1 MSFLEERR
9 STGESFEVILR
20 KFSREVQ
27 QSGLL
32 SEIKKRRYRKKDM
45 SRTKVRQAAIRKA
58 ARKRVKRGY

>member
-1 MSFLEERR
+1 MSLLEERR
-9 STGESFEVILR
+9 GSGESFEVILR

-32 SEIKKRRYRKKDM
+32 SEIKKRRYREKDM

>member
-32 SEIKKRRYRKKDM
+32 SEIKKRRFREKDM
-45 SRTKVRQAAIRKA
+45 SRKKVRQAAIRKA